1 MALHNNESHAFSQM
15 CGELSKIIKDFLDNN
30 ETYKRIQEYIKLAND
45 NLDAFHKGICQFNS
59 NYEHYKLL
67 DVSLNR
73 ETLINRCVYEI
84 RLYFRN
90 DRGDR
95 DSTCFGVDSF
105 IIFLDRA
112 GLVKDEE

>member
-1 MALHNNESHAFSQM
+1 MLHNNEYHAFNKM
-15 CGELSKIIKDFLDNN
+15 CNELSKIIKDFLANN
-30 ETYKRIQEYIKLAND
+30 ETHQRIQGYIKLAND

-59 NYEHYKLL
+59 NYENYKLL

-84 RLYFRN
+84 RLSFRN
-90 DRGDR
+90 DRGDS